1 MTKKKLLG
9 YVAAIAALLAI
20 ATQVINAVPDS
31 ILPDDVAGAAGA
43 APVAAD
49 AGVK

>member
-31 ILPDDVAGAAGA
+31 ILPADAPA
-43 APVAAD
+43 APTVVAPAAD
-49 AGVK
+49 AGAQ